1 VFDLRTRV
9 IKWQQ
14 HLDLTTA
21 TTKFTAHMFSSPTL
35 ADIDAD
41 GHMEVVVGTSVGF
54 VYVLNSRVSSTSI
67 FGHHLCIAA
76 VRGTARGSNMFL
88 RVHRI
93 GFLNMLAVGW
103 RWWWARAWALST
115 CSIAG

>member
-1 VFDLRTRV
+1 MFPVNNFPLLSTAPPPAGGIVVFDLRTRV

-54 VYVLNSRVSSTSI
+54 VYVLDSRVSAT
-67 FGHHLCIAA
+67 
-76 VRGTARGSNMFL
+76 RTP
-88 RVHRI
+88 
-93 GFLNMLAVGW
+93 
-103 RWWWARAWALST
+103 
-115 CSIAG
+115 

>member
-41 GHMEVVVGTSVGF
+41 GQMEVVVGTSVGF
-54 VYVLNSRVSSTSI
+54 VYVLNSRVSSAIT
-67 FGHHLCIAA
+67 CIA
-76 VRGTARGSNMFL
+76 
-88 RVHRI
+88 
-93 GFLNMLAVGW
+93 
-103 RWWWARAWALST
+103 
-115 CSIAG
+115 

>member
-1 VFDLRTRV
+1 MCVYPTGGIVVFDLRTRF

-54 VYVLNSRVSSTSI
+54 VYVLDSKVRLTDCVVQRVLKWSSSI
-67 FGHHLCIAA
+67 GVLDSKAA
-76 VRGTARGSNMFL
+76 
-88 RVHRI
+88 
-93 GFLNMLAVGW
+93 
-103 RWWWARAWALST
+103 
-115 CSIAG
+115 